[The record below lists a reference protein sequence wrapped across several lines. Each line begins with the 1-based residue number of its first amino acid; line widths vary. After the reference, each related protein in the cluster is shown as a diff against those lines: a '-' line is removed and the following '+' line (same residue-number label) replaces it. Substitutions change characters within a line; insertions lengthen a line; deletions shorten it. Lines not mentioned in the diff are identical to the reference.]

1 MRPPSCRFEVCSLR
15 HQLEQEGVGRLFSA
29 AFGVIGCDGDER
41 NGACEDF
48 LVSER
53 LLMRAAQGDE
63 EAFRELVDP
72 HRRELHFHCYRIL
85 GSMQDAEDVLQET
98 LLGAWRGL
106 ERFDER
112 ASLRAW
118 LYRIATNRC
127 LNALRDAGR
136 RPPSLDLPFDPPEA
150 TRVGEPTWL
159 EPYPDVLLEGISDAS
174 PGPDARYETRET
186 LELAFIA
193 ALQHLPP
200 RQRAALVLRDVLG
213 FHAAEVADM
222 LDSSVDSVKGA
233 LKRARATLEQR
244 LPATD
249 RDRSPLP
256 NSPGERELVQRFADA
271 FQTDDING
279 IVALLTEDAW
289 LTMPPSTLE
298 YQGRL
303 VIASFLRE
311 NTNWRR
317 GERYRLVPTRANTQ
331 PAFGTYRTDA
341 HAPIAHATGL
351 VVLTLEGKRIAAI
364 TQFLN
369 TSILSRFG
377 LPRTIA
383 V

>member
-1 MRPPSCRFEVCSLR
+1 
-15 HQLEQEGVGRLFSA
+15 
-29 AFGVIGCDGDER
+29 
-41 NGACEDF
+41 
-48 LVSER
+48 
-53 LLMRAAQGDE
+53 
-63 EAFRELVDP
+63 
-72 HRRELHFHCYRIL
+72 
-85 GSMQDAEDVLQET
+85 VLA
-98 LLGAWRGL
+98 AWRGL
-106 ERFDER
+106 ERFEGR

-136 RPPSLDLPFDPPEA
+136 RPPPPLKLPFDPPQP

-159 EPYPDVLLEGISDAS
+159 EPYPDVLLEGIVDAS

-186 LELAFIA
+186 VELAFIA

-213 FHAAEVADM
+213 FHATEVADT
-222 LDSSVDSVKGA
+222 LDSSEDSVKSA

-244 LPATD
+244 LPPAN

-256 NSPGERELVQRFADA
+256 GSPAERELARRFADA
-271 FQTDDING
+271 WEADDING
-279 IVALLTEDAW
+279 VVALLTDDAW

-298 YQGRL
+298 FQGRL

-311 NTNWRR
+311 NVTWRR
-317 GERYRLVPTRANTQ
+317 GQRYRLIPTRANTQ
-331 PAFGTYRTDA
+331 PAFATYRTDP

-351 VVLTLEGKRIAAI
+351 VVLTLEAERIAAI
-364 TQFLN
+364 TQFMG

-377 LPRTIA
+377 LPRTLRGEG
-383 V
+383 

>member
-1 MRPPSCRFEVCSLR
+1 V
-15 HQLEQEGVGRLFSA
+15 
-29 AFGVIGCDGDER
+29 
-41 NGACEDF
+41 
-48 LVSER
+48 VSER

-63 EAFRELVDP
+63 EAFRELTDP
-72 HRRELHFHCYRIL
+72 HRRELQAHCYRIL

-98 LLGAWRGL
+98 LLGAWHGL
-106 ERFDER
+106 ERFEER

-136 RPPSLDLPFDPPEA
+136 RPSRLDLPFDPPEP
-150 TRVGEPTWL
+150 TRVGEPTRL
-159 EPYPDVLLEGISDAS
+159 EPYPDVLLEGIIDAS
-174 PGPDARYETRET
+174 PGPDPRYETRET
-186 LELAFIA
+186 VELAFIA
-193 ALQHLPP
+193 ALQQLPP

-244 LPATD
+244 LPPTD

-256 NSPGERELVQRFADA
+256 SSSAERVLVRRFADA
-271 FQTDDING
+271 WEADDING
-279 IVALLTEDAW
+279 IVALLTQDAW

-298 YQGRL
+298 YQGQL

-311 NTNWRR
+311 NSTWRR
-317 GERYRLVPTRANTQ
+317 GQRYRLLPTRANTQ
-331 PAFGTYRTDA
+331 PAFATYRTDA
-341 HAPIAHATGL
+341 HAPIAHGTGL
-351 VVLTLEGKRIAAI
+351 VVLTLEGERIAAI
-364 TQFLN
+364 TQFMD

-377 LPRTIA
+377 FPRTLRGER
-383 V
+383 